1 MRAFVLILAASCC
14 VGVAKANPYDTPD
27 YRSSD
32 YAATAYYR
40 IDLGVNAN
48 APRHVLGLR
57 MANERADQNGAP
69 ALLRA
74 EWTPSLQLS
83 ALSLSGLTL
92 GRTRLVNGVDP
103 VSNETLVLTEVDD
116 PSCTAT
122 GVPRIDCT
130 RAGFKQ
136 VTRKVGWLRSMFG
149 DLSVAEMLTVAA
161 TLSIVAIGAYAASS
175 DDGSNRSG
183 ASP

>member
-1 MRAFVLILAASCC
+1 MRALVLILAASCC
-14 VGVAKANPYDTPD
+14 VGVANANPYDRPD

-40 IDLGVNAN
+40 IDLGVNAS

-92 GRTRLVNGVDP
+92 GRRVLVNGVDT
-103 VSNETLVLTEVDD
+103 VSDDTLVLTEVEDL
-116 PSCTAT
+116 SCTAT
-122 GVPRIDCT
+122 GVPHIDCT
-130 RAGFKQ
+130 RAGFQQ
-136 VTRKVGWLRSMFG
+136 VTRKVGWLRSMFN
-149 DLSVAEMLTVAA
+149 DLTVVEMLTVVA
-161 TLSIVAIGAYAASS
+161 TVGIVAIGAYAASS